1 MTVKSP
7 APTETLLESSTNFK
21 LERAIDQNFRLL
33 TLGLSIAVGLIL
45 LWIAYSLLV
54 IAFPAIQKFGLGFL
68 FDSTWDPNAGAI
80 DPATGNPTGIYGALP
95 HIYGTVLSS
104 LIALIFA
111 VPLGVGV
118 AIFLTEN
125 FLEQKILQPIAFT
138 IELLAAVPSV
148 VYGLWGLFVFLP
160 AIKPLFQGL
169 HNTFGWI
176 PFFSTD
182 PEGRQLLGA
191 SLVLAIMILPTIIAI
206 SRDTLNSLPPKLRQ
220 GAYGLGA
227 TRWETI
233 TRVLLPA
240 ALSGIIGSIMLAL
253 GRALGET
260 MALAMLVG
268 NANKVNISWLS
279 PASTLSSL
287 IANQFGEASGLQ
299 KSSLFYEALILM
311 VLTLGVNML
320 AQTIVSRFQ
329 QVE

>member
-1 MTVKSP
+1 MTATPSDP
-7 APTETLLESSTNFK
+7 QETSLLEASTRFN
-21 LERAIDQNFRLL
+21 LVRSIDQNFRRL
-33 TLGLSIAVGLIL
+33 TLVLAISVGAILI
-45 LWIAYSLLV
+45 WIAYSLLI
-54 IAFPAIQKFGLGFL
+54 IALPAIQAFGLGFL
-68 FDSTWDPNAGAI
+68 FDSTWDPVKNI
-80 DPATGNPTGIYGALP
+80 SGALP
-95 HIYGTVLSS
+95 HVYGTVMSS
-104 LIALIFA
+104 MLALIFA

-160 AIKPLFQGL
+160 AIKPLLQGL
-169 HNTFGWI
+169 NKSFGWI
-176 PFFSTD
+176 PFFSTE
-182 PEGRQLLGA
+182 PGGRQLFGA
-191 SLVLAIMILPTIIAI
+191 SLVLAIMILPTIVAI
-206 SRDTLNSLPPKLRQ
+206 SRDTLTSLPSKLRE

-233 TRVLLPA
+233 MQVLLPA

-260 MALAMLVG
+260 MALTMLVG
-268 NANKVNISWLS
+268 NANKVNVSWLA

-311 VLTLGVNML
+311 VLTLLVNVL
-320 AQTIVSRFQ
+320 AQALVSRFQ

>member
-1 MTVKSP
+1 MTNQP
-7 APTETLLESSTNFK
+7 PNLQETLLEASTKFQVVRSIDKNFQRVTFA
-21 LERAIDQNFRLL
+21 LAI
-33 TLGLSIAVGLIL
+33 GIGLIL
-45 LWIAYSLLV
+45 VWITYSLLV
-54 IAFPAIQKFGLGFL
+54 IALPAIQTFGLGFL
-68 FDSTWDPNAGAI
+68 FDSTWDPVKN
-80 DPATGNPTGIYGALP
+80 IYGALP
-95 HIYGTVLSS
+95 HVYGTVMSS
-104 LIALIFA
+104 LLALMFA

-125 FLEQKILQPIAFT
+125 FLAPNILQPIAFT
-138 IELLAAVPSV
+138 IELLAAIPSV

-160 AIKPLFQGL
+160 TLKPLLQGL
-169 HNTFGWI
+169 NHTLGWI
-176 PFFSTD
+176 PFFSTE
-182 PEGRQLLGA
+182 PGGRQLLGA

-206 SRDTLNSLPPKLRQ
+206 SRDSLTALPPKLRQ

-233 TRVLLPA
+233 ILVLLPA
-240 ALSGIIGSIMLAL
+240 ALSGIVGSIMLAL

-268 NANKVNISWLS
+268 NANQVNISWLA

-311 VLTLGVNML
+311 VLTLLVNVFAQML
-320 AQTIVSRFQ
+320 VSRFQ

>member
-1 MTVKSP
+1 MTATPSDP
-7 APTETLLESSTNFK
+7 QETSLLEASTRFN
-21 LERAIDQNFRLL
+21 LVRSIDQNFRRL
-33 TLGLSIAVGLIL
+33 TLVLAISVGAILI
-45 LWIAYSLLV
+45 WIAYSLLI
-54 IAFPAIQKFGLGFL
+54 IALPAIQAFGLGFL
-68 FDSTWDPNAGAI
+68 FDSTWDPVKN
-80 DPATGNPTGIYGALP
+80 IYGALP
-95 HIYGTVLSS
+95 HVYGTVMSS
-104 LIALIFA
+104 MLALIFA

-160 AIKPLFQGL
+160 AIKPLLQGL
-169 HNTFGWI
+169 NKSFGWI
-176 PFFSTD
+176 PFFSTE
-182 PEGRQLLGA
+182 PGGRQLFGA
-191 SLVLAIMILPTIIAI
+191 SLVLAIMILPTIVAI
-206 SRDTLNSLPPKLRQ
+206 SRDTLTSLPPKLRQ

-233 TRVLLPA
+233 MQVLLPA

-260 MALAMLVG
+260 MALTMLVG
-268 NANKVNISWLS
+268 NANIVNVSWLA

-311 VLTLGVNML
+311 VLTLLVNVL
-320 AQTIVSRFQ
+320 AQALVSRFQ

>member
-1 MTVKSP
+1 MTSP
-7 APTETLLESSTNFK
+7 SSDPKEGLLEASTRFNPV
-21 LERAIDQNFRLL
+21 RAIDQNFRRL
-33 TLGLSIAVGLIL
+33 TLGLAIGVGAILI
-45 LWIAYSLLV
+45 WIAYSLFI
-54 IAFPAIQKFGLGFL
+54 IALPAIQTFGLGFL
-68 FDSTWDPNAGAI
+68 VDSTWDPVKN
-80 DPATGNPTGIYGALP
+80 IYGALP
-95 HIYGTVLSS
+95 HVYGTILSS
-104 LIALIFA
+104 LLALIFA

-125 FLEQKILQPIAFT
+125 FLDQKILRPIAFT

-160 AIKPLFQGL
+160 TIKPLLQGL
-169 HNTFGWI
+169 HNFLGWI
-176 PFFSTD
+176 PFFSTE
-182 PEGRQLLGA
+182 PGGRQLFGA

-206 SRDTLNSLPPKLRQ
+206 SRDTLTSLPPKLRQ

-233 TRVLLPA
+233 VLVLLPA
-240 ALSGIIGSIMLAL
+240 ALSGIVGSVMLAL

-268 NANKVNISWLS
+268 NANQVNISWLA

-311 VLTLGVNML
+311 VLTLLVNML
-320 AQTIVSRFQ
+320 AQVLVNRFQ

>member
-1 MTVKSP
+1 MTSNSP
-7 APTETLLESSTNFK
+7 APKETLLESSTSYK
-21 LERAIDQNFRLL
+21 LERSVDRGFQWL
-33 TLGLSIAVGLIL
+33 TLGLSISVGLIL
-45 LWIAYSLLV
+45 MWIAYSLFI
-54 IAFPAIQKFGLGFL
+54 IALPAIQKFGLGFL
-68 FDSTWDPNAGAI
+68 TDSTWDPNKNV
-80 DPATGNPTGIYGALP
+80 DPTTGVGGVYGALP

-104 LIALIFA
+104 FIALLFA

-125 FLEQKILQPIAFT
+125 FLKPNILQPIAFT

-169 HNTFGWI
+169 HQYFGWI
-176 PFFSTD
+176 PIFSTE
-182 PEGRQLLGA
+182 PSGRQLFGA
-191 SLVLAIMILPTIIAI
+191 SIVLAIMILPTIIAI

-268 NANKVNISWLS
+268 NANQVNISWLS

-311 VLTLGVNML
+311 VLTLLVNVL
-320 AQTIVSRFQ
+320 AQVLVSRFQ

>member
-1 MTVKSP
+1 MTVQPSARK
-7 APTETLLESSTNFK
+7 ETLLEASTKFSTV
-21 LERAIDQNFRLL
+21 RSIDQNFRRVTFALAI
-33 TLGLSIAVGLIL
+33 GVGVIL
-45 LWIAYSLLV
+45 VWIAYSLLV
-54 IAFPAIQKFGLGFL
+54 ISLPAIQKFGLGFL
-68 FDSTWDPNAGAI
+68 VDSTW
-80 DPATGNPTGIYGALP
+80 NPVENIYGALP
-95 HIYGTVLSS
+95 HVYGTVMSS
-104 LIALIFA
+104 LLALIFA

-138 IELLAAVPSV
+138 IELLAAIPSV

-160 AIKPLFQGL
+160 AIKPLLQGL
-169 HNTFGWI
+169 NHNFGWI
-176 PFFSTD
+176 PFFSTE
-182 PEGRQLLGA
+182 PGGRQLFGA

-233 TRVLLPA
+233 TQILIPA

-268 NANKVNISWLS
+268 NANKVNISWLD

-311 VLTLGVNML
+311 VLTLLVNIF
-320 AQTIVSRFQ
+320 AQVMVNRFQ

>member
-1 MTVKSP
+1 MTTPPPNSN
-7 APTETLLESSTNFK
+7 ETLLEASTKFQVV
-21 LERAIDQNFRLL
+21 RSIDQNFRRVTFALAI
-33 TLGLSIAVGLIL
+33 GIGLIL
-45 LWIAYSLLV
+45 VWITYSLLV
-54 IAFPAIQKFGLGFL
+54 IALPAIQAFGLGFL
-68 FDSTWDPNAGAI
+68 FDSTWDPVKN
-80 DPATGNPTGIYGALP
+80 IYGALP
-95 HIYGTVLSS
+95 HVYGTVMSS
-104 LIALIFA
+104 LLALLFA

-125 FLEQKILQPIAFT
+125 FLAPNILQPIAFT
-138 IELLAAVPSV
+138 IELLAAIPSV

-160 AIKPLFQGL
+160 AIKPLLQGL
-169 HNTFGWI
+169 NHNFGWI
-176 PFFSTD
+176 PFFSTE
-182 PEGRQLLGA
+182 PGGRQLFGA

-206 SRDTLNSLPPKLRQ
+206 SRDSLTSLPPKLRQ

-233 TRVLLPA
+233 ILVLLPA
-240 ALSGIIGSIMLAL
+240 ALSGIVGSIMLAL

-268 NANKVNISWLS
+268 NANQVNISWLA

-311 VLTLGVNML
+311 VLTLLVNVFAQML
-320 AQTIVSRFQ
+320 VSRFQ

>member
-1 MTVKSP
+1 MNQQPSEP
-7 APTETLLESSTNFK
+7 QETSLLDASSSYS
-21 LERAIDQNFRLL
+21 LVRSIDQNFRRL
-33 TLGLSIAVGLIL
+33 TLGLAISVGAIL

-54 IAFPAIQKFGLGFL
+54 IALPAIQAFGLGFL
-68 FDSTWDPNAGAI
+68 FDSTWDPVKN
-80 DPATGNPTGIYGALP
+80 IYGALP
-95 HIYGTVLSS
+95 HVYGTVLSS
-104 LIALIFA
+104 LLALIFA

-125 FLEQKILQPIAFT
+125 FLKPKILQPIAFV

-160 AIKPLFQGL
+160 AIKPLLQGL
-169 HNTFGWI
+169 NHYFGWI
-176 PFFSTD
+176 PFFSTE
-182 PEGRQLLGA
+182 PSGRQLLGA

-233 TRVLLPA
+233 VLVLLPA

-260 MALAMLVG
+260 MALTMLVG
-268 NANKVNISWLS
+268 NADRVNISWLA

-311 VLTLGVNML
+311 VLTLLVNVL
-320 AQTIVSRFQ
+320 AQALVSRFQ

>member
-1 MTVKSP
+1 MTTQPSSSEEVS
-7 APTETLLESSTNFK
+7 LLDASTKFN
-21 LERAIDQNFRLL
+21 LGRSIDQNFQRL
-33 TLGLSIAVGLIL
+33 TLALAISVGAIL

-54 IAFPAIQKFGLGFL
+54 IALPAIRAFGLGFL
-68 FDSTWDPNAGAI
+68 VDSTWDPVRN
-80 DPATGNPTGIYGALP
+80 IYGALP
-95 HIYGTVLSS
+95 HIYGTIMSS
-104 LIALIFA
+104 LLALSFA

-125 FLEQKILQPIAFT
+125 FLNQKILQPIAFT

-160 AIKPLFQGL
+160 AIKPLLQGL
-169 HNTFGWI
+169 HSTLGWI
-176 PFFSTD
+176 PFFATE
-182 PEGRQLLGA
+182 PGGRQLFGA

-206 SRDTLNSLPPKLRQ
+206 SRDTLTSLPPKLRQ

-233 TRVLLPA
+233 MRVLLPA
-240 ALSGIIGSIMLAL
+240 ALSGIVGSVMLAL

-268 NANKVNISWLS
+268 NANQVNISWLA

-311 VLTLGVNML
+311 VLTLLVNVL
-320 AQTIVSRFQ
+320 AQALISRFQ

>member
-1 MTVKSP
+1 MTTQPSNPREVS
-7 APTETLLESSTNFK
+7 LLDASTRFK
-21 LERAIDQNFRLL
+21 LERAIDQNFQRL
-33 TLGLSIAVGLIL
+33 TLALAISVGLIL

-54 IAFPAIQKFGLGFL
+54 IALPAIQAFGLGFL
-68 FDSTWDPNAGAI
+68 FDSTWDPVKN
-80 DPATGNPTGIYGALP
+80 IYGALP
-95 HIYGTVLSS
+95 HVYGTIMSS
-104 LIALIFA
+104 LLALSFA

-125 FLEQKILQPIAFT
+125 FLEQKILQPIAFV

-160 AIKPLFQGL
+160 AIKPLLQGL
-169 HNTFGWI
+169 HSTLGWI
-176 PFFSTD
+176 PFFGTE
-182 PEGRQLLGA
+182 PGGRQLFGA

-206 SRDTLNSLPPKLRQ
+206 SRDTLTSLPPKLRQ

-233 TRVLLPA
+233 MRVLLPA
-240 ALSGIIGSIMLAL
+240 ALSGIVGSVMLAL

-268 NANKVNISWLS
+268 NANQVNISWLA

-311 VLTLGVNML
+311 VLTLLVNIL
-320 AQTIVSRFQ
+320 AQALISRFQ

>member
-1 MTVKSP
+1 MNQQPSEP
-7 APTETLLESSTNFK
+7 QETSLLDASTSYSFV
-21 LERAIDQNFRLL
+21 RSIDQNFQRL
-33 TLGLSIAVGLIL
+33 TLGLAISVGAIL

-54 IAFPAIQKFGLGFL
+54 IALPAIQAFGLGFL
-68 FDSTWDPNAGAI
+68 FDSTWDPVKN
-80 DPATGNPTGIYGALP
+80 IYGALP
-95 HIYGTVLSS
+95 HVYGTVLSS
-104 LIALIFA
+104 LLALIFA

-125 FLEQKILQPIAFT
+125 FLKPNILQPIAFV

-160 AIKPLFQGL
+160 AIRPLLQGL
-169 HNTFGWI
+169 NHNFGWI
-176 PFFSTD
+176 PFFSTE
-182 PEGRQLLGA
+182 PGGRQLFGA

-233 TRVLLPA
+233 VLVLLPA

-260 MALAMLVG
+260 MALTMLVG
-268 NANKVNISWLS
+268 NANQVNISWLA

-311 VLTLGVNML
+311 VLTLLVNVL
-320 AQTIVSRFQ
+320 AQALVSRFQ

>member
-1 MTVKSP
+1 MAIQPSNPK
-7 APTETLLESSTNFK
+7 ETSLLDASTRFN
-21 LERAIDQNFRLL
+21 LGRSIDQNFQRL
-33 TLGLSIAVGLIL
+33 TLVLAISVGAIL

-54 IAFPAIQKFGLGFL
+54 IALPAIQAFGLGFL
-68 FDSTWDPNAGAI
+68 FDSTWDPVKN
-80 DPATGNPTGIYGALP
+80 IYGALP
-95 HIYGTVLSS
+95 HVYGTIMSS
-104 LIALIFA
+104 LLALSFA

-125 FLEQKILQPIAFT
+125 FLAQKILQPIAFT

-160 AIKPLFQGL
+160 AIKPLLQGL
-169 HNTFGWI
+169 HSTLGWI
-176 PFFSTD
+176 PFFATE
-182 PEGRQLLGA
+182 PGGRQLFGA

-206 SRDTLNSLPPKLRQ
+206 SRDTLTSLPPKLRQ

-233 TRVLLPA
+233 MRVLLPA
-240 ALSGIIGSIMLAL
+240 ALSGIVGSVMLAL

-268 NANKVNISWLS
+268 NANQVNISWLA

-311 VLTLGVNML
+311 VLTLLVNIL
-320 AQTIVSRFQ
+320 AQAMISRFQ

>member
-1 MTVKSP
+1 MTTQPSNSKEVS
-7 APTETLLESSTNFK
+7 LLDASTKFN
-21 LERAIDQNFRLL
+21 LGRSIDQNFQRL
-33 TLGLSIAVGLIL
+33 TLALAISVGAIL

-54 IAFPAIQKFGLGFL
+54 IALPAIQAFGLGFL
-68 FDSTWDPNAGAI
+68 VDSTWDPVRN
-80 DPATGNPTGIYGALP
+80 IYGALP
-95 HIYGTVLSS
+95 HIYGTIMSS
-104 LIALIFA
+104 LLALSFA

-125 FLEQKILQPIAFT
+125 FLNQKILQPIAFT

-160 AIKPLFQGL
+160 AIKPLLQGL
-169 HNTFGWI
+169 HSTLGWI
-176 PFFSTD
+176 PFFATE
-182 PEGRQLLGA
+182 PGGRQLFGA

-206 SRDTLNSLPPKLRQ
+206 SRDTLTSLPPKLRQ

-233 TRVLLPA
+233 MRVLLPA
-240 ALSGIIGSIMLAL
+240 ALSGIVGSVMLAL

-268 NANKVNISWLS
+268 NANQVNISWLA

-299 KSSLFYEALILM
+299 KSSLFYEALILV
-311 VLTLGVNML
+311 VLTLLVNVL
-320 AQTIVSRFQ
+320 AQAAISRFQ

>member
-1 MTVKSP
+1 MTVQPSDPKELS
-7 APTETLLESSTNFK
+7 LLDASTRFNVV
-21 LERAIDQNFRLL
+21 RAIDQNFRRL
-33 TLGLSIAVGLIL
+33 TLGLAISVGLIL
-45 LWIAYSLLV
+45 IWIAYSLLV
-54 IAFPAIQKFGLGFL
+54 IALPAIQAFGLGFL
-68 FDSTWDPNAGAI
+68 FDSTWDPVKN
-80 DPATGNPTGIYGALP
+80 IYGALP
-95 HIYGTVLSS
+95 HIYGTVMSS
-104 LIALIFA
+104 ILALIFA

-125 FLEQKILQPIAFT
+125 FLKQNILQPIAFT

-160 AIKPLFQGL
+160 AIKPLLQGL
-169 HNTFGWI
+169 NRSFGWI
-176 PFFSTD
+176 PFFSTE
-182 PEGRQLLGA
+182 PGGRQLFGA

-206 SRDTLNSLPPKLRQ
+206 SRDTLTSLPPKLRQ

-260 MALAMLVG
+260 MALTMLVG
-268 NANKVNISWLS
+268 NANKVNVSWLS
-279 PASTLSSL
+279 PASTLASL

-311 VLTLGVNML
+311 VLTLLVNVL
-320 AQTIVSRFQ
+320 AQALVSRFQ

>member
-1 MTVKSP
+1 MAAQPSDPKEVS
-7 APTETLLESSTNFK
+7 LLQASTSFN
-21 LERAIDQNFRLL
+21 LVRSIDQNFRRL
-33 TLGLSIAVGLIL
+33 TLGLAISVGLIL
-45 LWIAYSLLV
+45 IWIAYSLVV
-54 IAFPAIQKFGLGFL
+54 IALPAMQAFGLGFL
-68 FDSTWDPNAGAI
+68 VDSTWDPVKNV
-80 DPATGNPTGIYGALP
+80 YGALP
-95 HIYGTVLSS
+95 HVYGTVLSS
-104 LIALIFA
+104 LLALFFA

-138 IELLAAVPSV
+138 IELLAAIPSV

-160 AIKPLFQGL
+160 AIKPVLQGL
-169 HNTFGWI
+169 HSTLGWI
-176 PFFSTD
+176 PFFSTE
-182 PEGRQLLGA
+182 PSGRQLFGA

-233 TRVLLPA
+233 VRVLLPA
-240 ALSGIIGSIMLAL
+240 ALSGIVGSVMLAL

-268 NANKVNISWLS
+268 NANQANISWLA

-299 KSSLFYEALILM
+299 KSSLFYEATILM
-311 VLTLGVNML
+311 VLTLLVNIL
-320 AQTIVSRFQ
+320 AQTLVSRFQ

>member
-1 MTVKSP
+1 MTGQPPS
-7 APTETLLESSTNFK
+7 APRETLLAASTKFSTVRSIDRNFQRVTFA
-21 LERAIDQNFRLL
+21 LAI
-33 TLGLSIAVGLIL
+33 GVGLML
-45 LWIAYSLLV
+45 LWIAYSLFI
-54 IAFPAIQKFGLGFL
+54 IALPAIQKFGLGFL
-68 FDSTWDPNAGAI
+68 IDSTW
-80 DPATGNPTGIYGALP
+80 NPVENIYGALP
-95 HIYGTVLSS
+95 HVYGTLLSS
-104 LIALIFA
+104 LLALIFA

-138 IELLAAVPSV
+138 IELLAAIPSV

-160 AIKPLFQGL
+160 AIEPLLRGL
-169 HNTFGWI
+169 NHNFGWI
-176 PFFSTD
+176 PFFATEPGS
-182 PEGRQLLGA
+182 RQLFGA

-206 SRDTLNSLPPKLRQ
+206 SRDTLTSLPPKLRQ

-233 TRVLLPA
+233 TQILIPA

-268 NANKVNISWLS
+268 NANKVNISWLE

-311 VLTLGVNML
+311 VLTLLVNIL
-320 AQTIVSRFQ
+320 AQAMVSRFQ

>member
-1 MTVKSP
+1 MTIQPSNPKQVS
-7 APTETLLESSTNFK
+7 LLDASTRFN
-21 LERAIDQNFRLL
+21 LGRSIDQNFQRL
-33 TLGLSIAVGLIL
+33 TLALAICVGLIL

-54 IAFPAIQKFGLGFL
+54 IALPAIQAFGLGFL
-68 FDSTWDPNAGAI
+68 FDSTWDPVKN
-80 DPATGNPTGIYGALP
+80 IYGALP
-95 HIYGTVLSS
+95 HVYGTIMSS
-104 LIALIFA
+104 FLALTFA

-125 FLEQKILQPIAFT
+125 FLQQKILQPIAFV

-160 AIKPLFQGL
+160 AIKPLLQGL
-169 HNTFGWI
+169 HSTLGWI
-176 PFFSTD
+176 PFFATE
-182 PEGRQLLGA
+182 PGGRQLFGA

-206 SRDTLNSLPPKLRQ
+206 SRDTLTSLPPKLRQ

-233 TRVLLPA
+233 MRVLLPA
-240 ALSGIIGSIMLAL
+240 ALSGIVGSVMLAL

-268 NANKVNISWLS
+268 NANQVNISWLA

-311 VLTLGVNML
+311 VLTLLVNIL
-320 AQTIVSRFQ
+320 AQALISRFQ

>member
-1 MTVKSP
+1 MTTEPPNSQ
-7 APTETLLESSTNFK
+7 ETLLEASTQFNVV
-21 LERAIDQNFRLL
+21 RSIDQNFRRVTFALAI
-33 TLGLSIAVGLIL
+33 GIGLIL
-45 LWIAYSLLV
+45 VWITYSLLV
-54 IAFPAIQKFGLGFL
+54 IALPAIQAFGLGFL
-68 FDSTWDPNAGAI
+68 VDSTW
-80 DPATGNPTGIYGALP
+80 NPVKNIYGALP
-95 HIYGTVLSS
+95 HVYGTVMSS
-104 LIALIFA
+104 LLALLFA

-125 FLEQKILQPIAFT
+125 FLAPNILQPIAFT
-138 IELLAAVPSV
+138 IELLAAIPSV

-160 AIKPLFQGL
+160 TIKPLLQGL
-169 HNTFGWI
+169 NHTFGWI
-176 PFFSTD
+176 PFFSTE
-182 PEGRQLLGA
+182 PGGRQLFGA

-206 SRDTLNSLPPKLRQ
+206 SRDSLTSLPPKLRQ

-233 TRVLLPA
+233 VLVLLPA
-240 ALSGIIGSIMLAL
+240 ALSGIVGSIMLAL

-268 NANKVNISWLS
+268 NANQVNISWLA

-311 VLTLGVNML
+311 VLTLLVNIFAQML
-320 AQTIVSRFQ
+320 VSRFQ

>member
-1 MTVKSP
+1 MTKQPPNSK
-7 APTETLLESSTNFK
+7 ETLLEASTKFQVV
-21 LERAIDQNFRLL
+21 RSIDQNFRRVTFALAI
-33 TLGLSIAVGLIL
+33 GIGLIL
-45 LWIAYSLLV
+45 VWITYSLLV
-54 IAFPAIQKFGLGFL
+54 IALPAIQAFGLGFL
-68 FDSTWDPNAGAI
+68 ADSTWDPVKN
-80 DPATGNPTGIYGALP
+80 IYGAWP
-95 HIYGTVLSS
+95 HVYGTVLSS
-104 LIALIFA
+104 FIALLFA

-125 FLEQKILQPIAFT
+125 FLPPKILQPIAFT
-138 IELLAAVPSV
+138 IELLAAIPSV

-160 AIKPLFQGL
+160 TMKPLFQGL
-169 HNTFGWI
+169 NRNFGWI
-176 PFFSTD
+176 PLFSTE
-182 PEGRQLLGA
+182 PGGRQLFGA

-206 SRDTLNSLPPKLRQ
+206 SRDTLTSLPPKLRQ

-233 TRVLLPA
+233 VLVLLPA
-240 ALSGIIGSIMLAL
+240 GLSGIVGSIMLAL

-268 NANKVNISWLS
+268 NANQVNISWLA

-287 IANQFGEASGLQ
+287 IANQFGEATGLQ

-311 VLTLGVNML
+311 VLTLLVNIF
-320 AQTIVSRFQ
+320 AQTLVSRFQ

>member
-1 MTVKSP
+1 MNPQPP
-7 APTETLLESSTNFK
+7 APKDSLSEASARFNPVRAVDRNFQRLTLL
-21 LERAIDQNFRLL
+21 LAIC
-33 TLGLSIAVGLIL
+33 VGVILI
-45 LWIAYSLLV
+45 WIAYSLLI
-54 IAFPAIQKFGLGFL
+54 IALPAIQKFGFGFL
-68 FDSTWDPNAGAI
+68 TDSTWDPNRG
-80 DPATGNPTGIYGALP
+80 DGGIYGALP

-104 LIALIFA
+104 LLALIFA

-118 AIFLTEN
+118 AIFLTED
-125 FLEQKILQPIAFT
+125 FLKPNILQPIAMT

-160 AIKPLFQGL
+160 AIRPLLQGL
-169 HNTFGWI
+169 HHNFGWI
-176 PFFSTD
+176 PFFSTE
-182 PEGRQLLGA
+182 PSGRQLFGA
-191 SLVLAIMILPTIIAI
+191 SIVLAIMILPTIIAI
-206 SRDTLNSLPPKLRQ
+206 SRDTLTSLPPKLRQ

-260 MALAMLVG
+260 MALTMLVG
-268 NANKVNISWLS
+268 NANQVNISWLS

-311 VLTLGVNML
+311 VLTLSINVL
-320 AQTIVSRFQ
+320 AQALVSRFE

>member
-1 MTVKSP
+1 MTTEPPNSQ
-7 APTETLLESSTNFK
+7 ETLLEASTQFNVV
-21 LERAIDQNFRLL
+21 RSIDQNFRRVTFALAI
-33 TLGLSIAVGLIL
+33 GIGLIL
-45 LWIAYSLLV
+45 VWITYSLLV
-54 IAFPAIQKFGLGFL
+54 IALPAIQAFGLGFL
-68 FDSTWDPNAGAI
+68 VDSTW
-80 DPATGNPTGIYGALP
+80 NPVKNIYGALP
-95 HIYGTVLSS
+95 HVYGTVMSS
-104 LIALIFA
+104 FLALLFA

-125 FLEQKILQPIAFT
+125 FLAPNILQPIAFT
-138 IELLAAVPSV
+138 IELLAAIPSV

-160 AIKPLFQGL
+160 TIKPLLQGL
-169 HNTFGWI
+169 NHTFGWI
-176 PFFSTD
+176 PFFSTE
-182 PEGRQLLGA
+182 PGGRQLFGA

-206 SRDTLNSLPPKLRQ
+206 SRDSLTSLPPKLRQ

-233 TRVLLPA
+233 VLVLLPA
-240 ALSGIIGSIMLAL
+240 ALSGIVGSIMLAL

-268 NANKVNISWLS
+268 NANQVNISWLA

-311 VLTLGVNML
+311 VLTLLVNIFAQML
-320 AQTIVSRFQ
+320 VSRFQ